1 MAIYFSAVAQGILWS
16 IMGLGLY
23 ISFRIL
29 RFADLTSEA
38 SFTMGA
44 ATAAT
49 LATNGVHPII
59 ATLAAIGAGMLAGLI
74 TGFLTTYFDIPALLA
89 SIITLTGLYSI
100 NLRIMGNPNLSFRG
114 TDTVFDLMRILFDNV
129 LYARIAVGAVF
140 VIICV
145 IIMVFFFKTDIG
157 QAVIATGDNEV
168 MANSLGINTPH
179 MIRVALMFANGLI
192 ALSGALVAQDNGFF
206 FFFMGSGTVVVAMSS
221 IVIGEVLIKNELTL
235 SKRLISI
242 IIGAVIYRLILVFV
256 LRLGFNSNDFRL
268 ISATVLAMFLA
279 FPSVKAKLSPKTN
292 TIGSKGGRA

>member
-49 LATNGVHPII
+49 LATNGIHPVL
-59 ATLAAIGAGMLAGLI
+59 ATIVAIGSGMLAGLI
-74 TGFLTTYFDIPALLA
+74 TGFLTTYFEIPALLA

-114 TDTVFDLMRILFDNV
+114 TDTLFDLMGNLFDTV
-129 LYARIAVGAVF
+129 LYARLAIGVLV
-140 VIICV
+140 VIFCILF
-145 IIMVFFFKTDIG
+145 MVFFFKTDIG

-192 ALSGALVAQDNGFF
+192 ALSGALVAQDNGFSDIQ
-206 FFFMGSGTVVVAMSS
+206 MGSGTVVVAMSS
-221 IVIGEVLIKNELTL
+221 IVIGEVLLKNELTL
-235 SKRLISI
+235 TKRLISI
-242 IIGAVIYRLILVFV
+242 IIGAIIYRLILVFV

-292 TIGSKGGRA
+292 TIGSKGGQV

>member
-49 LATNGVHPII
+49 LATNGIHPVI
-59 ATLAAIGAGMLAGLI
+59 ATIAAIVAGMLAGLI
-74 TGFLTTYFDIPALLA
+74 TGFLTTYFEIPALLA

-114 TDTVFDLMRILFDNV
+114 TETVFDLIGNLFDTV
-129 LYARIAVGAVF
+129 LYARLAIGIIF
-140 VIICV
+140 VIIC
-145 IIMVFFFKTDIG
+145 ILMMVFFFKTDIG
-157 QAVIATGDNEV
+157 QAVIATGDNEI

-192 ALSGALVAQDNGFF
+192 ALSGALVAQDNGFSDIQ
-206 FFFMGSGTVVVAMSS
+206 MGSGTVVVAMSS
-221 IVIGEVLIKNELTL
+221 IVIGEVLLKNELTL
-235 SKRLISI
+235 TKRLVSI

-279 FPSVKAKLSPKTN
+279 FPSVKAKLSPKIN
-292 TIGSKGGRA
+292 TIGNKGGRA

>member
-1 MAIYFSAVAQGILWS
+1 MTIYFSAIAQGILWS

-49 LATNGVHPII
+49 LATNGVHPVI
-59 ATLAAIGAGMLAGLI
+59 ATFAAIGAGMIAGLI
-74 TGFLTTYFDIPALLA
+74 TGFLTTYFEIPALLA

-114 TDTVFDLMRILFDNV
+114 TDTVFDLMAQLFDTT
-129 LYARIAVGAVF
+129 LYARLAIGILF
-140 VIICV
+140 VIIC
-145 IIMVFFFKTDIG
+145 IFIMVFFFKTDIG
-157 QAVIATGDNEV
+157 QAVIATGDNEI

-192 ALSGALVAQDNGFF
+192 ALSGALVAQDNGFSDIQ
-206 FFFMGSGTVVVAMSS
+206 MGSGTVVVAMSS
-221 IVIGEVLIKNELTL
+221 IVIGEVLLKNELTL
-235 SKRLISI
+235 TKRLVSI
-242 IIGAVIYRLILVFV
+242 IIGAIIYRLILVFV

-279 FPSVKAKLSPKTN
+279 VPSVKSKLSPKTN
-292 TIGSKGGRA
+292 AVGNKGGQS

>member
-59 ATLAAIGAGMLAGLI
+59 ATLAAIVAGMIAGLI
-74 TGFLTTYFDIPALLA
+74 TGFLTTYFEIPALLA
-89 SIITLTGLYSI
+89 SIITLTALYSI

-114 TDTVFDLMRILFDNV
+114 TDTLFDLMRNFLNES
-129 LYARIAVGAVF
+129 LYARIAVGLIF
-140 VIICV
+140 VIIC
-145 IIMVFFFKTDIG
+145 ILIMVFFFKTDIG
-157 QAVIATGDNEV
+157 QAVIATGDNEI
-168 MANSLGINTPH
+168 MANSLGINTPQ
-179 MIRVALMFANGLI
+179 MTRVALMFANGLI
-192 ALSGALVAQDNGFF
+192 ALSGALVAQDNGFSDIQ
-206 FFFMGSGTVVVAMSS
+206 MGSGTVVVAMSS
-221 IVIGEVLIKNELTL
+221 IVIGEVLLKNELTL
-235 SKRLISI
+235 AKRLVSI
-242 IIGAVIYRLILVFV
+242 IVGAIIYRVILVFV

-268 ISATVLAMFLA
+268 ISATVLALFLA

-292 TIGSKGGRA
+292 TVGNKGGRR